1 MRNVLRDDFSDGQN
15 RFSYIIIIYKLRHP
29 ICARD
34 LGIPIPI
41 Q

>member
-15 RFSYIIIIYKLRHP
+15 GFSYIIIYELRHP

-34 LGIPIPI
+34 LDIPI